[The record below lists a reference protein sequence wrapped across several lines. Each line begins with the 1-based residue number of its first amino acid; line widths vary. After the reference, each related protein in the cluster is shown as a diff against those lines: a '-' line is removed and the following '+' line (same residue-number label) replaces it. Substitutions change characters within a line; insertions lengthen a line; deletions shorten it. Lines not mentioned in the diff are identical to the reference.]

1 MQIIQAVEEMKQSI
15 IQLKDDVKSAK
26 ARQDEANKDVKR
38 IERDMSEFN
47 NNKDSKLA
55 ELQSSLEKLK
65 KALSKNN
72 ASIKPLQA
80 EMREARVESEQCGSD
95 LAAAQEQLEEVQITL
110 KSQEDEVNELLA
122 EQARVK
128 VIFKTRRRNYD

>member
-1 MQIIQAVEEMKQSI
+1 MKQSI
-15 IQLKDDVKSAK
+15 VQLKEDVKAAK

-55 ELQSSLEKLK
+55 ELQTSLEKLK
-65 KALSKNN
+65 KALTKNS
-72 ASIKPLQA
+72 AAIKPLQS
-80 EMREARVESEQCGSD
+80 EMREAMVDSEQCGSD
-95 LAAAQEQLEEVQITL
+95 LAAAQEQLEEVQTTL
-110 KSQEDEVNELLA
+110 KSQQEEIDELSA

-128 VIFKTRRRNYD
+128 VCACLGDMNIANLTRMHTT